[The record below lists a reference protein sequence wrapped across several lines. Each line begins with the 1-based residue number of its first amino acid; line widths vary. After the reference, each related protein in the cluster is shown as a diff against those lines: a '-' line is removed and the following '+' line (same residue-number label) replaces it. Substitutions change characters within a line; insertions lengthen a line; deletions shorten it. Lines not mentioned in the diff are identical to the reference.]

1 MTPLDNRDLAQIER
15 TVRNLC
21 AKRGIPQQDRD
32 DVVQDTFLILLEQDM
47 PVTRAAAT
55 AMRRTCPREPERLQY
70 VDPHHLDTR
79 ASDEPGPDEQAEV
92 HEALEGLDPE
102 DEKLLRWR
110 REGWTLKEIA
120 RKLGMSYEMVTKRI
134 VWARCFVEEKSTGKG
149 R

>member
-1 MTPLDNRDLAQIER
+1 MTPLDGRDLAQIER

-21 AKRGIPQQDRD
+21 AKRAIPRQDWD
-32 DVVQDTFLILLEQDM
+32 DVVQDTFLTLLEHDM

-55 AMRRTCPREPERLQY
+55 AMRRTCPREPDRLQY
-70 VDPHHLDTR
+70 VDPHALDAL
-79 ASDEPGPDEQAEV
+79 ASDEPGPDAQAEER
-92 HEALEGLDPE
+92 EALEALDPE
-102 DEKLLRWR
+102 DRQLLQWR

-134 VWARCFVEEKSTGKG
+134 VWARSFSEGKDTGKG